1 MDETSEP
8 KVAVLAPLKGTIAH
22 QFLFMTSYA
31 LLGVLLVILSG
42 CLSTSGVGTDLEGRI
57 DRWVGEQEYGKAL
70 VAIDSVDKENPR
82 YQHIQKKRISI
93 SGLAKEYEDEVI
105 KAGKKEMRRNNW
117 RAVLD
122 RYDIALRKLPKSQ
135 RLTAEYNNIVTKQKI
150 KIHKAEQKVLFAKGE
165 MLEKEISYNRELS
178 QVDPRNVSIT
188 ESLENK
194 TIEAQKVSAELLV
207 FAKIDL
213 EKNELNRAKK
223 MANLAYRLHPN
234 EKADTLMSRVLTS
247 IKLRNERKNTA
258 LRNEQKKKM
267 RKTKQRGKILLS
279 KFNVFLSQENYID
292 AKETLV
298 LLKKN
303 TWHPPGLDEKE
314 ENFQE
319 KLADHVDQQLELGYS
334 YYKREHYQKALNI
347 WQAALKL
354 QPNHK
359 QAREYVDRV
368 KKVIKKLEVLKS
380 KSSG

>member
-8 KVAVLAPLKGTIAH
+8 KLVVLVPLKDTIVH
-22 QFLFMTSYA
+22 QLLFMAPYA

-82 YQHIQKKRISI
+82 YKHIQKKRISI
-93 SGLAKEYEDEVI
+93 SGLAKEYENEVI
-105 KAGKKEMRRNNW
+105 EVGKKDVRRNNW

-122 RYDIALRKLPKSQ
+122 RYDIALKKLPKSQ

-188 ESLENK
+188 ENLKDK

-207 FAKIDL
+207 FAEIDL
-213 EKNELNRAKK
+213 EKKELNRAKK
-223 MANLAYRLHPN
+223 MANLAYRLHPS
-234 EKADTLMSRVLTS
+234 EQAGALKSRVLVS
-247 IKLRNERKNTA
+247 IKLRNKKKNAA
-258 LRNEQKKKM
+258 LEYAQKKKI
-267 RKTKQRGKILLS
+267 RKAKQRGQALLS
-279 KFNVFLSQENYID
+279 EYNDFLSQDNYSD
-292 AKETLV
+292 AKKTLS

-303 TWHPPGLDEKE
+303 TWKPQDLDEKE
-314 ENFQE
+314 ASFQE
-319 KLADHVDQQLELGYS
+319 KLANHVDIQLELGYS
-334 YYKREHYQKALNI
+334 YYKREHYQKALDI

-368 KKVIKKLEVLKS
+368 KKVIKKLEILKS